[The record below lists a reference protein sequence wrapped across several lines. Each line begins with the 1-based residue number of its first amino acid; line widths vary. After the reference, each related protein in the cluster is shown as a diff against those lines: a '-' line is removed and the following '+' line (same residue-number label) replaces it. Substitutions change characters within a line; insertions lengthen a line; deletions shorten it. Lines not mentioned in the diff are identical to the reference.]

1 MIKTDVKMIAEKIK
15 INNEDNIF
23 EQVLE
28 YLFDE
33 EIIEETNDEAFEL
46 AEKITEEVFK
56 ELGFQKK
63 IKSFIE
69 LVASKILTNE
79 NV

>member
-1 MIKTDVKMIAEKIK
+1 MIKTDVKMIADKIK
-15 INNEDNIF
+15 IDNEVAIF
-23 EQVLE
+23 GQVLE

-56 ELGFQKK
+56 ELGF
-63 IKSFIE
+63 
-69 LVASKILTNE
+69 
-79 NV
+79 

>member
-15 INNEDNIF
+15 IDNEVAIF
-23 EQVLE
+23 GQVLE

-56 ELGFQKK
+56 ELGF
-63 IKSFIE
+63 
-69 LVASKILTNE
+69 
-79 NV
+79 

>member
-1 MIKTDVKMIAEKIK
+1 MIKTDIKMIAEKIK

-56 ELGFQKK
+56 ELGF
-63 IKSFIE
+63 
-69 LVASKILTNE
+69 
-79 NV
+79 

>member
-15 INNEDNIF
+15 INNEDSIF

-56 ELGFQKK
+56 ELGF
-63 IKSFIE
+63 
-69 LVASKILTNE
+69 
-79 NV
+79 

>member
-28 YLFDE
+28 YLFNE

-56 ELGFQKK
+56 ELGF
-63 IKSFIE
+63 
-69 LVASKILTNE
+69 
-79 NV
+79 

>member
-63 IKSFIE
+63 
-69 LVASKILTNE
+69 
-79 NV
+79 

>member
-56 ELGFQKK
+56 ELGF
-63 IKSFIE
+63 
-69 LVASKILTNE
+69 
-79 NV
+79 

>member
-33 EIIEETNDEAFEL
+33 EIIEETNDESFEL

-56 ELGFQKK
+56 ELGF
-63 IKSFIE
+63 
-69 LVASKILTNE
+69 
-79 NV
+79 

>member
-15 INNEDNIF
+15 IDNEVAIF
-23 EQVLE
+23 GQVLE

-33 EIIEETNDEAFEL
+33 GIIEETNDEAFEL

-56 ELGFQKK
+56 ELGF
-63 IKSFIE
+63 
-69 LVASKILTNE
+69 
-79 NV
+79 

>member
-1 MIKTDVKMIAEKIK
+1 MIKTDIKMIAEKIK

-63 IKSFIE
+63 
-69 LVASKILTNE
+69 
-79 NV
+79 